1 MSVKFRDYYE
11 ILGVSRNVNAEDL
24 KKTYRKLARK
34 YHPDINKNSDAE
46 GKFKEIAEAY
56 EVLGDPEKRKKYDS
70 LGANWKNGQDFTPP
84 PGGFSGGRRGGQG
97 ASWNFFGG
105 GGRRASPKGFSSD
118 EFGDASDFFESLFG
132 NMGGGGGSRF
142 SGGRSGGAWSQAS
155 KGQDIESEIQIPLE
169 EAFKGA
175 EKSISFRISGMDEH
189 GAPAAQTR
197 KVDFRIPPGTTDGTK
212 IRLREKGGNGYNGG
226 GNGDLYLKIEI
237 MPHRIFKV
245 NGHDLELELRVSPWE
260 AALGADISVPTMD
273 KDATIRIKSGTQ
285 SGQRI
290 RLKGKGL
297 PRHGKTDNGDIFAVV
312 KIVVPENMTTK
323 EKDLFRQLA
332 ETSKF
337 NPRG

>member
-34 YHPDINKNSDAE
+34 YHPDINKSSDAE

-84 PGGFSGGRRGGQG
+84 PGGFSGGRRGGQSAG
-97 ASWNFFGG
+97 WSFFGG
-105 GGRRASPKGFSSD
+105 GRGASSKGFSSD
-118 EFGDASDFFESLFG
+118 EFGGASDFFESLFG
-132 NMGGGGGSRF
+132 NIG
-142 SGGRSGGAWSQAS
+142 GGRSHFSEGRPGGAWPQAS

-175 EKSISFRISGMDEH
+175 EKSVSFRISGMDER

-212 IRLREKGGNGYNGG
+212 IRLRGKGGNGYSGG
-226 GNGDLYLKIEI
+226 PAGDLYLKIAI

-260 AALGADISVPTMD
+260 AALGADISVPTMNG
-273 KDATIRIKSGTQ
+273 DATIRIKSGTQ

-297 PRHGKTDNGDIFAVV
+297 PKHGKNESGDIFVII
-312 KIVVPENMTTK
+312 KIAVPENMTAK